1 MTTYYLKFIYKPLRV
16 AKMSNNCIP
25 KMMSFSTDQL
35 INILK
40 SYNSRSVSQ
49 PPLLALDQH
58 MPLFNSKYILCISKK
73 KIRSKWKLQLNK
85 ITSGAYQPIVSYCLY
100 HVPKISTV

>member
-1 MTTYYLKFIYKPLRV
+1 
-16 AKMSNNCIP
+16 MSNNCIP

-40 SYNSRSVSQ
+40 SYHSRSVSQ

-58 MPLFNSKYILCISKK
+58 MPLFNSKYSVVVFKNVKQSNQIKIVTTKKRGRGALSQRKDALGLFTNISLVSIKTKTVSVNLCN
-73 KIRSKWKLQLNK
+73 Q
-85 ITSGAYQPIVSYCLY
+85 
-100 HVPKISTV
+100 